1 MSGRIDRRAGLAL
14 FARGLAG
21 VFAPLAPGP
30 GARRRK
36 AELAALLEF
45 DDHILADIGLDRDAI
60 ARARRSGGPL
70 VRMGWR
76 V

>member
-1 MSGRIDRRAGLAL
+1 MSGRIYRRAGLAL
-14 FARGLAG
+14 FAAGLAG

-30 GARRRK
+30 VARRRK

-45 DDHILADIGLDRDAI
+45 DDHILADIGLDREAI
-60 ARARRSGGPL
+60 ARARRSGRPL
-70 VRMGWR
+70 VRMGWQ